1 MTSDDHSV
9 HIGGDAN
16 VSGQV
21 ASGEHVTQT
30 QHIANVDP
38 RLMAAFDRVEALLDE
53 HAADLAEPDKAR
65 RDFADLRAEAGESA
79 PDRDRI
85 ADSLKRLT
93 RRVATVGVLTEAVQI
108 LADGLLG

>member
-1 MTSDDHSV
+1 MTSGDHSV
-9 HIGGDAN
+9 HIGGNAT

-30 QHIANVDP
+30 QHVATADP
-38 RLMAAFDRVEALLDE
+38 RIVAAFDRVEALLDKY
-53 HAADLAEPDKAR
+53 AADLAEPDKAR
-65 RDFADLRAEAGESA
+65 RDLADARAEAGEPA

-85 ADSLKRLT
+85 SDSLKRLA

-108 LADGLLG
+108 LAEVLLG